1 MKWLLKL
8 TAQEMRALVEGQLKA
23 TMTRLGDD
31 YKVESINM
39 SGDDYIVV
47 MGSPQAERIADILVN
62 AR

>member
-8 TAQEMRALVEGQLKA
+8 TSQEMRSLVEGQLKA

-47 MGSPQAERIADILVN
+47 MGSPQAEKIADILVN